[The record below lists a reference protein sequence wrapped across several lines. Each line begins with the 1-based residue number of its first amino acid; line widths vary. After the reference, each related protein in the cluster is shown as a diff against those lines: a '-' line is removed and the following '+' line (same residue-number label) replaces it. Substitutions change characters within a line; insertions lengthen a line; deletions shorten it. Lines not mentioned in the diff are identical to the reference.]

1 MRFAVP
7 RESREVCQQKLADGD
22 DPDVI
27 AKRLTLAIWRSNTG
41 GDASGGFNRRLIYPG
56 IGVV

>member
-1 MRFAVP
+1 MPAP
-7 RESREVCQQKLADGD
+7 DAGD

-41 GDASGGFNRRLIYPG
+41 GDASGGFNRRLHYPD
-56 IGVV
+56 IGLA

>member
-1 MRFAVP
+1 MPSSIIA
-7 RESREVCQQKLADGD
+7 SGCKAKLADGD

-41 GDASGGFNRRLIYPG
+41 GDASGGFNRWLNYQPLG
-56 IGVV
+56 LA